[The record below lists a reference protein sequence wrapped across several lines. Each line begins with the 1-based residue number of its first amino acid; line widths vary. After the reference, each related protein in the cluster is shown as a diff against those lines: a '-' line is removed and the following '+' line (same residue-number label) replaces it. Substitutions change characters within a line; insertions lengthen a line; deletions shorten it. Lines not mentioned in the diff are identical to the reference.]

1 MPPLDT
7 PIGTLDEAKTWLG
20 SLTPDGS
27 VDVNKALFSPTIVQS
42 IFTILPGDPTL
53 SLTSIDPDV
62 NAATLKGTATVLGE
76 PACTVTLAFTADEAD
91 PLLLTL
97 TVARPKV
104 TRWTPIPSFS
114 NFALG
119 NLVATITPVPLV
131 PAVTMGYGCTLF
143 AGTAQFDAMLTLAAV
158 KGGDWTLRIA
168 EQKHP
173 FSADL
178 LTTLTGSSQS
188 GSVLPSSGFPLDQF
202 HLNEF
207 EISFNPTA
215 ATCSGLKLGLEF
227 DPSPPWQPFG
237 DWFKITAFV
246 FGFEGHFGKQ
256 GTDYQAVATAKT
268 QIGPVPVDVTVQFPD
283 QAITIYLDDSKTLSV
298 PQTFQAFGVTLP
310 ARFPD
315 IQIST
320 LSLGFYVV
328 AQKVDFN
335 LGIDEPFA
343 ISGSVDFDKFAFS
356 LALTYASN
364 KFTAEGHLYAAFS
377 IQPAP
382 SALPMRTRPDQI
394 PVRTTPGALASD
406 APPDPITLTFTGDF
420 NSNGSLSLAAEAGN
434 IPVGN
439 LIAGLLQKFGIDP
452 SVIPEPIR
460 DLEIKEVRAS
470 FDRTVGTDAKDT
482 FTFKCDAIT
491 TIAGTEAEIIVEITI
506 VYSET
511 NKTWSAHFTG
521 ILILTTKNKDQQLK
535 FGVEFSKSPTD
546 TFFTANFLA
555 QNPIGFGDIAGIFGF
570 QLPEIPKDLD
580 LDLKRV
586 TLRYDTG
593 GANGQ
598 SSLFFG
604 AASTNINYGNVS
616 YISLAQGSGGHAFG
630 AEAPQAVTRQNVF
643 ILAANRTLSL
653 SDLPLVGPEL
663 AKLGQVALEKIEA
676 AIAAPA
682 PVDKATAAKLNAA
695 IDQADPD
702 KAYPRLPADGLT
714 GTILLAAD
722 FQLGG
727 GTPKP
732 ISISLGGSSDAPAG
746 GTALVAAGAG
756 AGLTQWFN
764 IQKTFGPVSIQKVGV
779 RYSDNVL
786 YALMNASLQTGPVQ
800 LGLLGLGAG
809 SPINTFSPKFT
820 VDGVTISVKAG
831 PMAFSGA
838 LVGKIDPVDLYG
850 EISLTL
856 PSFSI
861 GALGGYADYQGH
873 PSCFLFATLDAELGG
888 PPFFFVTGLAAGFGL
903 NRTLVIPPVDSLDKF
918 PLIAWATGT
927 GPNSDAGG
935 DTTNKVLTAITELA
949 DSGVIAPS
957 IGEYW
962 LAAGIKF
969 SSFQLIDSF
978 ALLTIKFGNQFEID
992 LLGLSTLTLPPKD
1005 PVNPVALAELALL
1018 ASFIPDRG
1026 LIAVSGQLTSRS
1038 FLLSRDCH
1046 LTGGFAFY
1054 MWYAHE
1060 HAGEFVL
1067 TLGGYSPRFKPPGH
1081 YPNVPRL
1088 GLNWRI
1094 NDNLSVSGDEY
1105 FALTASAVMAGG
1117 GLRASWS
1124 SGSISAWFAV
1134 EADFLL
1140 IFRPL
1145 HYYIS
1150 ASIDLGASVDVDLWF
1165 TSFTLTVH
1173 LGVGGEFWG
1182 PPFGY
1187 NIYVDLGIV
1196 SFTIG
1201 SGSENVPDPISW
1213 NTFVTQMLPARNAGA
1228 TMQADA
1234 DDPAKAPVLQING
1247 VTGVVQTLKDPD
1259 VPLDWLVD
1267 GDTLQIGVVSTIPI
1281 TLTPVLKSENLSTL
1295 QPDPNDH
1302 STWEKSIAV
1311 GPSDIK
1317 SDDFESELTVTASG
1331 NEDTTFDAT
1340 RIIGPV
1346 PRAIWEVRPL
1356 EHGVPSVDPL
1366 VDTVIPNALTGLTIV
1381 PVTPPPQQTLPIP
1394 IEYLQFT
1401 TMGLPIELPY
1411 SKPSIFTVDPFTNE
1425 TVHATIALPLPTA
1438 NRAAMIA
1445 GINRAGFSV
1454 PVTVDV
1460 SALADAQ
1467 SGSLLAPPM
1476 LRYLVEAK

>member
-1 MPPLDT
+1 MPPMDT

-20 SLTPDGS
+20 SLTPNGS
-27 VDVNKALFSPTIVQS
+27 VDVGSTLFSPPLVQRV
-42 IFTILPGDPTL
+42 FTVIPGAPTL
-53 SLTSIDPDV
+53 SLTSIAIDLDAV
-62 NAATLKGTATVLGE
+62 TLTGIATVLEE
-76 PACTVTLAFTADEAD
+76 PLCTVTLAFTADVDD

-97 TVARPKV
+97 TVARPNSAS
-104 TRWTPIPSFS
+104 WTPIPSFS

-168 EQKHP
+168 EQKQHP

-188 GSVLPSSGFPLDQF
+188 GSVLPSSFPLDQF

-207 EISFNPTA
+207 EISFNPQA
-215 ATCSGLKLGLEF
+215 RTCSGLKLGLEY
-227 DPSPPWQPFG
+227 DPQPPWQPFG
-237 DWFKITAFV
+237 DHFKITAFV
-246 FGFEGHFGKQ
+246 FAFEGHFGKK

-298 PQTFQAFGVTLP
+298 PETFQAFGVTLP
-310 ARFPD
+310 SGFPD

-320 LSLGFYVV
+320 LSLGFYVL
-328 AQKVDFN
+328 ARRVDFN
-335 LGIDEPFA
+335 LGIDKPFA

-377 IQPAP
+377 IQPTP
-382 SALPMRTRPDQI
+382 SAL

-406 APPDPITLTFTGDF
+406 APPKPITLTFTGDF
-420 NSNGSLSLAAEAGN
+420 NSNGSFSLAAAAGN
-434 IPVGN
+434 IPLGN
-439 LIAGLLQKFGIDP
+439 LIAGLLRKFGIDP

-460 DLEIKEVRAS
+460 DLQIKKVKAS
-470 FDRTVGTDAKDT
+470 FDRTVGGDAKDT
-482 FTFKCDAIT
+482 FKFYCDAIT
-491 TIAGTEAEIIVEITI
+491 TIAGAQAEIIPQLTI

-511 NKTWSAHFTG
+511 DKTWSVKFEG
-521 ILILTTKNKDQQLK
+521 KLILTTKNNDQKLT
-535 FGVEFSKSPTD
+535 FDVTFSTTPTD
-546 TFFTANFLA
+546 TFFTAKFTA
-555 QNPIGFGDIAGIFGF
+555 DNPIGFGDIAGIFGF
-570 QLPEIPKDLD
+570 QLPEVPTDLD
-580 LDLKRV
+580 LNLKQI
-586 TLRYDTG
+586 TFRYDTG
-593 GANGQ
+593 GPNGR
-598 SSLFFG
+598 SSMFFG
-604 AASTNINYGNVS
+604 AASTNLNYGNVS
-616 YISLAQGSGGHAFG
+616 YISLAQSSVGHAFG

-676 AIAAPA
+676 AIAVPA
-682 PVDKATAAKLNAA
+682 PIDKATAATLNAA
-695 IDQADPD
+695 IDQADPE
-702 KAYPRLPADGLT
+702 KTYPRVPTEGLT

-732 ISISLGGSSDAPAG
+732 ISISLGGGSNAPAG

-779 RYSDNVL
+779 RYSDGFL

-809 SPINTFSPKFT
+809 SPLNTFSPKFT

-850 EISLTL
+850 EIGLSL

-903 NRTLVIPPVDSLDKF
+903 NRTLVIPPVDSLNKF

-1005 PVNPVALAELALL
+1005 PVNPVALAELALV
-1018 ASFIPDRG
+1018 ASFMPDRG

-1067 TLGGYSPRFKPPGH
+1067 TLGGYSPRFKPPPY

-1088 GLNWRI
+1088 GLNWRVT
-1094 NDNLSVSGDEY
+1094 DNLSVSGDEY

-1150 ASIDLGASVDVDLWF
+1150 ASIDLGASVDIDLWF

-1187 NIYVDLGIV
+1187 SIYVDLGIV

-1201 SGSENVPDPISW
+1201 SGSEHVPDPISW
-1213 NTFVTQMLPARNAGA
+1213 DTFVTQMLPARNPGA
-1228 TMQADA
+1228 NAQADA
-1234 DDPAKAPVLQING
+1234 DDPQKAPVLQING
-1247 VTGVVQTLKDPD
+1247 VTGVVQTLKPDPEAAF
-1259 VPLDWLVD
+1259 PLDWLVN
-1267 GDTLQIGVVSTIPI
+1267 GDTLQIGVVTTIPI
-1281 TLTPVLKSENLSTL
+1281 IAAPVLISENLTTL

-1302 STWEKSIAV
+1302 STWDQSIAV
-1311 GPSDIK
+1311 GPSAID
-1317 SDDFESELTVTASG
+1317 SNDFTSTLTVTAWG

-1356 EHGVPSVDPL
+1356 EHGVPSVNPMA
-1366 VDTVIPNALTGLTIV
+1366 DTVIPNALTGLSIV
-1381 PVTPPPQQTLPIP
+1381 PVTPTPQQTLPIP
-1394 IEYLQFT
+1394 IEYLRYT
-1401 TMGLPIELPY
+1401 TMGSRIELPY
-1411 SKPSIFTVDPFTNE
+1411 SVPSIFTVDPFTNE
-1425 TVHATIALPLPTA
+1425 TVHATIAMPIPTG

-1445 GINRAGFSV
+1445 AINRVPGFSV